1 MTSTTPHL
9 REDLLT
15 PRFYTTEINK
25 AARTN
30 LKPKQRYFEA
40 MLQEMAADH
49 NRDHFDR
56 RAPLQR
62 LQALDPIEK
71 QAYESY
77 LVRSCISEFSGFLL
91 FKELS
96 RQLALALPYWGALM
110 CWH

>member
-1 MTSTTPHL
+1 MTNTTPHL

-15 PRFYTTEINK
+15 PRFYSTEINK

-71 QAYESY
+71 Q
-77 LVRSCISEFSGFLL
+77 
-91 FKELS
+91 
-96 RQLALALPYWGALM
+96 
-110 CWH
+110 